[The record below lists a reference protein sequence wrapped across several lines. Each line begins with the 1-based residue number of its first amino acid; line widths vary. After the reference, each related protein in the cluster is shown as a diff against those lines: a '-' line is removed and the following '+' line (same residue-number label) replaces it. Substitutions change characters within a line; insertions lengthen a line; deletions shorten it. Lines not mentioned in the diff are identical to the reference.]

1 MYSVKVDCLCLSL
14 STLQHLLGPVSED
27 EADRV
32 RQELAELADVVPA
45 MSWHDVWRAWRR
57 KAAKSAVAVR

>member
-45 MSWHDVWRAWRR
+45 MSWHDVWRRWRR
-57 KAAKSAVAVR
+57 EVSRSVAVL